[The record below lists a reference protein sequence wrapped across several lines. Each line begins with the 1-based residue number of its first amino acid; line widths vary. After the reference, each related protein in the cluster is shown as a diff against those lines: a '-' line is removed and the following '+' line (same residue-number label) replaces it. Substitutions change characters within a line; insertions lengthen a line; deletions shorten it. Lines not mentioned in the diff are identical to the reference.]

1 MPCSGLLAP
10 QSMSTRLFQPGTLRA
25 VAINEIM
32 GTTDTRGRDEVLA
45 IDDETELLDV
55 VRESLEPAGFKV
67 HTALTAQGGLDLYEK
82 NWKDIKVVLL
92 DYLMPEMTGDLIFE
106 CLKRQNP
113 DVCTILLTGC
123 DDHIAKPMFQAG
135 LFGYIHKPFAVDDLV
150 EQVRQAVD
158 SV

>member
-1 MPCSGLLAP
+1 MPCSDLLAP
-10 QSMSTRLFQPGTLRA
+10 QSMSTQLFQPGTLPA

-32 GTTDTRGRDEVLA
+32 GTTDTRSRDEILA
-45 IDDETELLDV
+45 IDDELELLDV
-55 VRESLEPAGFKV
+55 VKKSLEPAGFKV
-67 HTALTAQGGLDLYEK
+67 HTASTAQDGIDLYEK

-106 CLKRQNP
+106 CLKLQNP

-123 DDHIAKPMFQAG
+123 DDHVAKPMFQEG
-135 LFGYIHKPFAVDDLV
+135 LFGYIHKPFAVDDLIQ
-150 EQVRQAVD
+150 QVRQAVD